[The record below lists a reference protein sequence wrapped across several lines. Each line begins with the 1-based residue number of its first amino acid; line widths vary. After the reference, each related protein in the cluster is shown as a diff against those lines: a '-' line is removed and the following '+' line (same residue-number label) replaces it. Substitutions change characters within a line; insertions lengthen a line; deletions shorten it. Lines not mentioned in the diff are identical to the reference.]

1 MCKYLGKIIY
11 KQQGLDISFSPYILR
26 KEKYMYSVLIINSD
40 NICDYIYNSADG
52 IRYNDVSQEELDFL
66 LKISLKYNYSVVV
79 QKNDEEVR

>member
-1 MCKYLGKIIY
+1 
-11 KQQGLDISFSPYILR
+11 
-26 KEKYMYSVLIINSD
+26 MYSVFIINSD

>member
-1 MCKYLGKIIY
+1 
-11 KQQGLDISFSPYILR
+11 
-26 KEKYMYSVLIINSD
+26 MYSAFIITSD

-66 LKISLKYNYSVVV
+66 LKISLKHNYSVVV